1 MASDNV
7 AILFIAILLDCGIV
21 RLQSSSGLGSSF
33 DLDVFAGVLSVRYVR
48 QSGTIH
54 TRLTTTFGVSDS
66 ITNIGNKRPGINIV
80 EPRAHKT
87 LRVAPL
93 ALLGNLYT

>member
-33 DLDVFAGVLSVRYVR
+33 DLDVFAGVFPFAMYAS
-48 QSGTIH
+48 
-54 TRLTTTFGVSDS
+54 
-66 ITNIGNKRPGINIV
+66 
-80 EPRAHKT
+80 
-87 LRVAPL
+87 L
-93 ALLGNLYT
+93 ALFIHVLPLPSEFRIALRTSETNALELT